1 MRRLSCVV
9 AGIVLV
15 TASGCG
21 EEDAGGALPSAPA
34 TTTTQAKLT
43 PGTGASLSVGQPSA
57 GRTVFETKCEVCHKL
72 SDAEVGAGPRLV
84 GANLTEEAI
93 KNQVAHPR
101 DAMPPNLVSGTDL
114 DDVAAF
120 ILQQR

>member
-1 MRRLSCVV
+1 
-9 AGIVLV
+9 
-15 TASGCG
+15 
-21 EEDAGGALPSAPA
+21 
-34 TTTTQAKLT
+34 
-43 PGTGASLSVGQPSA
+43 
-57 GRTVFETKCEVCHKL
+57 L

-114 DDVAAF
+114 DDVTAF
-120 ILQQR
+120 ILQQQ